1 MIYTPPNCHTQ
12 ISSRTMR
19 KIKIAVSALLIA
31 GTSLVFTSCIGS
43 FGLTNKLMSWNRHI
57 GPKFVNELVFLSFW
71 ILPVYEVTAL
81 ADLLVINSI
90 EFWSGSN
97 PLTASTKVVDTE
109 HGRYLI
115 ACDGKGYTIT
125 HETSG
130 EQVRLD
136 FDMPSQTW
144 SVETAE
150 GKNIPFITFVDDT
163 HVQMPALD
171 GGMTEV
177 ELSERGVMAYES
189 AVGIM
194 PMAQR

>member
-1 MIYTPPNCHTQ
+1 
-12 ISSRTMR
+12 MR
-19 KIKIAVSALLIA
+19 KINIAVSALLIA

-43 FGLTNKLMSWNRHI
+43 FGLTNKLMTWNRHV
-57 GPKFVNELVFLSFW
+57 GSKFVNELVFLAFW
-71 ILPVYEVTAL
+71 ILPAYEVTAL
-81 ADLLVINSI
+81 ADLFVINSI

-97 PLTASTKVVDTE
+97 PLTASTKAVDTD

-115 ACDGKGYTIT
+115 ACDSKGYTIT

-136 FDMPSQTW
+136 FDQPSQTW
-144 SVETAE
+144 SVETNE
-150 GKNIPFITFVDDT
+150 GEKLPFMTFVDDT
-163 HVQMPALD
+163 HVQLPTLD

-177 ELSERGVMAYES
+177 ELSERGIMAYETT
-189 AVGIM
+189 VGVM

>member
-1 MIYTPPNCHTQ
+1 
-12 ISSRTMR
+12 MR
-19 KIKIAVSALLIA
+19 KSKIAVAALLIA

-43 FGLTNKLMSWNRHI
+43 FGLTNKLMTWNKHI
-57 GPKFVNELVFLSFW
+57 GSKFVNELVFIAFW

-81 ADLLVINSI
+81 ADVLVINSI

-97 PLTASTKVVDTE
+97 PMTASVKAVDTD

-125 HETSG
+125 HQDTG
-130 EQVRLD
+130 EEVRLD
-136 FDMPSQTW
+136 FDMPTQTW
-144 SVETAE
+144 SVELPDGE
-150 GKNIPFITFVDDT
+150 QLPFITFVDDT
-163 HVQMPALD
+163 HVRVPGPD

-177 ELSERGVMAYES
+177 ELSERGLMAYE
-189 AVGIM
+189 AMAGVA